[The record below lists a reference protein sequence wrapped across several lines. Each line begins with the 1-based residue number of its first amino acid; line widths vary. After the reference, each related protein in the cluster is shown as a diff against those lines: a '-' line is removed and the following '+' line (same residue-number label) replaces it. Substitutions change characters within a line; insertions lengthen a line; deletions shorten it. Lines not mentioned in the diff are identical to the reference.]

1 MWGISGVRK
10 RASEAARVNGQPF
23 QCRALSEP
31 PSGAQAEREAGK
43 GKGNIESV
51 EKVWGKDSVLWV
63 MTGSGRAPC
72 WQRVFNTVT
81 CPGVRKWV
89 SAAQGSQSHSPI
101 LSDFPE
107 AHILASGASS
117 FSSHRLTS
125 SSHLFSHFR

>member
-51 EKVWGKDSVLWV
+51 EKVWGNDSVC
-63 MTGSGRAPC
+63 G
-72 WQRVFNTVT
+72 
-81 CPGVRKWV
+81 
-89 SAAQGSQSHSPI
+89 
-101 LSDFPE
+101 
-107 AHILASGASS
+107 
-117 FSSHRLTS
+117 
-125 SSHLFSHFR
+125 

>member
-51 EKVWGKDSVLWV
+51 ERVWERTGFVGDDRLRKGTVLAE
-63 MTGSGRAPC
+63 S
-72 WQRVFNTVT
+72 
-81 CPGVRKWV
+81 
-89 SAAQGSQSHSPI
+89 
-101 LSDFPE
+101 L
-107 AHILASGASS
+107 
-117 FSSHRLTS
+117 
-125 SSHLFSHFR
+125 